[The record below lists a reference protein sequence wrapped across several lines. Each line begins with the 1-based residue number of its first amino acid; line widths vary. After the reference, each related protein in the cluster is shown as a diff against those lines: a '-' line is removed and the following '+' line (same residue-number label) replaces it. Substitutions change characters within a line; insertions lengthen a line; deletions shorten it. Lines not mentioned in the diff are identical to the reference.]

1 MSTVDFSQLPPP
13 SLVSELSFEVL
24 FETRKESFIALHES
38 EKQAEIRETL
48 KRESEPVTKLLQENA
63 YLEMLYVAKCN
74 ADARSLLLA
83 YAEKSDLDHLALT
96 EYGLIRL
103 LVSPADDTAI
113 PPIDA
118 IYESDERLRE
128 RCLLSFDGMNTAGS
142 ANAYRYFALSA
153 DGRVDG
159 IKVRSDGANPYLLDI
174 VITQI
179 DSVNGEASAELVSA
193 VQKALDPDHVRPV
206 CDRPIVKSSVATN
219 YQIEAQLYVGKN
231 AEDALLLETAN
242 LRLDKYIK
250 NAQKNGESIYRS
262 AIYAALHVDGIQR
275 VVVTVPVND
284 LVMDSYHHPFCTAK
298 TISIGGLNE

>member
-1 MSTVDFSQLPPP
+1 MSTVDFSQLPEPN
-13 SLVSELSFEVL
+13 LIQELDYESIFNE
-24 FETRKESFIALHES
+24 RKEKFIALYPATE
-38 EKQAEIRETL
+38 QNQWRTIL
-48 KRESEPVTKLLQENA
+48 NRESDPVVKVLQENA
-63 YLEMLYVAKCN
+63 YLELLYRNKCN

-83 YAEKSDLDHLALT
+83 YAEGSDLDHLALT

-103 LVSPADDTAI
+103 IVTPADNSVV
-113 PPIDA
+113 PPSPA

-159 IKVRSDGANPYLLDI
+159 IKVRSDDVNPYLLDI
-174 VITQI
+174 VITQV
-179 DSVNGEASAELVSA
+179 DSINGEASAELVTA
-193 VQKALDPDHVRPV
+193 VQKVLDPDHVRPV
-206 CDRPIVKSSVATN
+206 CDRPTVKSSSATN

-231 AEDALLLETAN
+231 AEDALLLEAAN
-242 LRLDKYIK
+242 IRLDKYIK

-262 AIYAALHVDGIQR
+262 AIFAALHVDGIQR
-275 VVVTVPVND
+275 VVITSPVND

-298 TISIGGLNE
+298 TIAIGGVE

>member
-1 MSTVDFSQLPPP
+1 MSTVDFSQLPEPN
-13 SLVSELSFEVL
+13 LIQELDYESIFNE
-24 FETRKESFIALHES
+24 RKEKFIALYPATE
-38 EKQAEIRETL
+38 QNQWRTIL
-48 KRESEPVTKLLQENA
+48 NRESDPVVKVLQENA
-63 YLEMLYVAKCN
+63 YLELLYRNKCN

-83 YAEKSDLDHLALT
+83 YAEGSDLDHLALT

-103 LVSPADDTAI
+103 IVTPADNSVV
-113 PPIDA
+113 PPSPA

-159 IKVRSDGANPYLLDI
+159 IKVRSDEANPYLLDI
-174 VITQI
+174 VITQV
-179 DSVNGEASAELVSA
+179 DSLNGEASAELITA

-206 CDRPIVKSSVATN
+206 CDRPTVKASSATN

-231 AEDALLLETAN
+231 AEDALLLEAAN
-242 LRLDKYIK
+242 IRLDKYIK

-262 AIYAALHVDGIQR
+262 AIFAALHVDGIQR
-275 VVVTVPVND
+275 VVITSPVND

-298 TISIGGLNE
+298 TIAIGGVE